1 MQMAGLIVKQSA
13 SRGRGVFAARWF
25 QAGEVIEVCPV
36 ITLSSA
42 DAAKLDDTYLYNY
55 YFGWGADNTGAAIAL
70 GFGSLYNHSYAPN
83 ATYRKSE
90 ADCTISIIAVKP
102 IAPEDE
108 ILIKYNYGDTENSD
122 RLWFDV
128 K

>member
-1 MQMAGLIVKQSA
+1 MADLVVKQSA

-25 QAGEVIEVCPV
+25 QVGEVIEVCPV
-36 ITLSSA
+36 IALSSA

-55 YFGWGADNTGAAIAL
+55 YFGWGADNKAAAIAL
-70 GFGSLYNHSYAPN
+70 GFGSLYNHSYDPN
-83 ATYRKSE
+83 AAYRKSE
-90 ADCTISIIAVKP
+90 ADGTISIIAVKP

-108 ILIKYNYGDTENSD
+108 IFIKYNYGDTESCG

-128 K
+128 E

>member
-1 MQMAGLIVKQSA
+1 MADLIVKQSA

-36 ITLSSA
+36 IALSS
-42 DAAKLDDTYLYNY
+42 DDVAKLDDTPLYNY
-55 YFGWGADNTGAAIAL
+55 YFGWGAENKGAAIAL

-83 ATYRKSE
+83 AAYRKSE
-90 ADCTISIIAVKP
+90 ADSTISIIAVKP

-108 ILIKYNYGDTENSD
+108 ILITYNFGDTENCGQ
-122 RLWFDV
+122 LWFDV

>member
-1 MQMAGLIVKQSA
+1 MADLIVKQSA

-36 ITLSSA
+36 IGLSS
-42 DAAKLDDTYLYNY
+42 DDMAKLDDTPLYNY
-55 YFGWGADNTGAAIAL
+55 YFGWGAENKGAAIAL

-83 ATYRKSE
+83 AAYRKSE
-90 ADCTISIIAVKP
+90 ADSTILFFAVKP

-108 ILIKYNYGDTENSD
+108 ILITYNFGDTENCGQ
-122 RLWFDV
+122 LWFDV

>member
-1 MQMAGLIVKQSA
+1 MADLIVKQSA

-25 QAGEVIEVCPV
+25 QVGEVIEVCP
-36 ITLSSA
+36 IIDLSSA
-42 DAAKLDDTYLYNY
+42 DAAKLDDTQLYNY
-55 YFGWGADNTGAAIAL
+55 YFGWGVDNKGAAIAL

-83 ATYRKSE
+83 AAYRKSE
-90 ADCTISIIAVKP
+90 ADRTISIIAIKP

-108 ILIKYNYGDTENSD
+108 ILIKYNYGDTENCGQ
-122 RLWFDV
+122 LWFDV

>member
-1 MQMAGLIVKQSA
+1 MADLIVKQSA

-25 QAGEVIEVCPV
+25 QAGEVIEICPV
-36 ITLSSA
+36 IAVSS
-42 DAAKLDDTYLYNY
+42 DDVAKLDDTPLYNY
-55 YFGWGADNTGAAIAL
+55 YFGWGTENKGAAIAL

-83 ATYRKSE
+83 AAYRKSE
-90 ADCTISIIAVKP
+90 ADSTISFFAVKP

-108 ILIKYNYGDTENSD
+108 ILITYNFGDTENCGQ
-122 RLWFDV
+122 LWFDV